1 LVYWFTRFVL
11 TKKSLIFVSVFQNED
26 IMQTVSIEIINPKVL
41 KLLNDLAELKLIRTK
56 EPSLTS
62 NVIETHWASEY
73 VLAKDW
79 LNPKEDEAWKDL

>member
-1 LVYWFTRFVL
+1 
-11 TKKSLIFVSVFQNED
+11 
-26 IMQTVSIEIINPKVL
+26 MQTVSIEIINPKVL

>member
-1 LVYWFTRFVL
+1 
-11 TKKSLIFVSVFQNED
+11 
-26 IMQTVSIEIINPKVL
+26 MQTVSIEIINPKVL

-56 EPSLTS
+56 ESSSTYS
-62 NVIETHWASEY
+62 NVIETHLASEY